1 MRHVIDQENYFREM
15 DAQFEAYETDQLE
28 DVQFGSLEDLLAPD
42 VALAQFQNPS
52 CKTYISTFFINT
64 SLCSKNFQN
73 VKLRLDF
80 VDI

>member
-52 CKTYISTFFINT
+52 CKTY
-64 SLCSKNFQN
+64 
-73 VKLRLDF
+73 
-80 VDI
+80 

>member
-1 MRHVIDQENYFREM
+1 M

-52 CKTYISTFFINT
+52 CKTY
-64 SLCSKNFQN
+64 
-73 VKLRLDF
+73 
-80 VDI
+80 